1 MPYDVQCCTA
11 NIFVCLKRDGIA
23 KYDSKAVTMA
33 AFSVLQ
39 HVVKLSMGQFFRQSW
54 LSTTQTIQ
62 LHSHV

>member
-1 MPYDVQCCTA
+1 
-11 NIFVCLKRDGIA
+11 
-23 KYDSKAVTMA
+23 MA

-39 HVVKLSMGQFFRQSW
+39 HVVKLSMGQFFRRSW